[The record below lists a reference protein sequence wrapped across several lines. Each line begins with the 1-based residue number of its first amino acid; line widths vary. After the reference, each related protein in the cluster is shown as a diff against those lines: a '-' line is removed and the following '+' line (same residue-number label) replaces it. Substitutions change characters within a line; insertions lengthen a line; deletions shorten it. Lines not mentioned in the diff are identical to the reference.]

1 MEVVTFG
8 GETGIG
14 TTWNPNPDMRL
25 FLMTDIES
33 HLAFKSIAQQEVFC
47 ILCFVRKIVPNLLS
61 RPVRPTQLS
70 ILVLDWSARSHA
82 TPQVIAGFGCNG
94 AGAEL
99 YLISDNCISSTSL
112 SVPEHLQAPPG
123 ELP

>member
-8 GETGIG
+8 GDTGIG

-33 HLAFKSIAQQEVFC
+33 HLAFKSIAQQVVFC
-47 ILCFVRKIVPNLLS
+47 ILCFVRKTVPNLLS

-70 ILVLDWSARSHA
+70 ILVRDWSARSHA
-82 TPQVIAGFGCNG
+82 TPRSSRGSDAMEL
-94 AGAEL
+94 EL
-99 YLISDNCISSTSL
+99 YLISDHCISSTSL